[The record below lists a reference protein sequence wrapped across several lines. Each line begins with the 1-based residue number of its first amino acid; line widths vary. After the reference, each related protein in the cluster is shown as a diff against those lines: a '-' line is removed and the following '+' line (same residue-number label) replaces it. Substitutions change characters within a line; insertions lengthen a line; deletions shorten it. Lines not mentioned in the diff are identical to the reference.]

1 SLKLR
6 GLKKEQSTHN
16 GIQLFAGIKNG
27 IFLYNLSIQIS
38 MQSFQPF

>member
-16 GIQLFAGIKNG
+16 GIQFLEDIKNG
-27 IFLYNLSIQIS
+27 TFL
-38 MQSFQPF
+38 